1 MQPVRVVS
9 IENRMSFQMNG
20 MIAAL
25 LAQDALTNGAIYAL
39 LALTLVTVFSV
50 TRIMLIPQ
58 GEIVSLTALSLAAL
72 ETGKLPATVWLL
84 CLGGGIAAVMEIAT
98 FIRRRERRALRAAAV
113 YAGVAAAVTLLA
125 VATASYDLGPWYR
138 MALTLAI
145 IVPLGPIMYRV
156 AFRPIAHA
164 PVLVLLIVAMAIHL
178 VLMGFGLL
186 AFGAEG
192 VRTEAIFPGVL
203 RVGGVVL
210 RQQALFIIASALVLI
225 ITLALFFG
233 RTLMGKALRATAINR
248 NGARLVGIRTEAAG
262 SLAFLI
268 AALIGAFSG
277 LLIAPMT
284 TIYFDTGFLIGLK
297 GFIAAIVGGLVS
309 YPLAAAGA
317 LMIGLVESYSSFWA
331 SAFKDVIVFALII
344 PVLLWRNLDKSHTE
358 EDEE

>member
-1 MQPVRVVS
+1 
-9 IENRMSFQMNG
+9 MNS

-58 GEIVSLTALSLAAL
+58 GEMVSLTALSLAAL

-84 CLGGGIAAVMEIAT
+84 CLGGGIAALMEVVV
-98 FIRRRERRALRAAAV
+98 FLRRRERRALKAAGL
-113 YAGVAAAVTLLA
+113 YAGIAAAVTLLA
-125 VATASYDLGPWYR
+125 ISTATLDLGAWYR
-138 MALTLAI
+138 MALTLLI
-145 IVPLGPIMYRV
+145 IVPLGPIMYRI
-156 AFRPIAHA
+156 AFRPVAHA
-164 PVLVLLIVAMAIHL
+164 SVLVLLIVAMAVHL
-178 VLMGFGLL
+178 VLMGFGLI

-192 VRTEAIFPGVL
+192 VRTEAMFTGVY
-203 RVGGVVL
+203 RIGGVIV
-210 RQQALFIIASALVLI
+210 RQQALFIILSALALI
-225 ITLALFFG
+225 VVLALFFG
-233 RTLMGKALRATAINR
+233 RTLTGKALRATAINR
-248 NGARLVGIRTEAAG
+248 NGARLVGIRTETAG

-344 PVLLWRNLDKSHTE
+344 PVLLWRNLDASHGE